1 MRNTKQKEVILN
13 IINNSSNHL
22 NANSVYLEAKK
33 VIPNISLGTVYRNL
47 NNLVDENKIIRLKMS
62 DGVDRFDKNIIH
74 AHVVRSICDKID
86 DVMYDYIKKLPNI
99 KDYVVMNYDLR
110 FIGKCKECLEK
121 EKRKNGIKRK

>member
-13 IINNSSNHL
+13 IINNSFNHL
-22 NANSVYLEAKK
+22 NANGVYLEARKI
-33 VIPNISLGTVYRNL
+33 IPNISLGTVYRNL

-74 AHVVRSICDKID
+74 AHIVCSACGKID

-99 KDYVVMNYDLR
+99 KDYEVMNYDLR

-121 EKRKNGIKRK
+121 EK

>member
-47 NNLVDENKIIRLKMS
+47 NYLVDENKIIRLKMS

-74 AHVVRSICDKID
+74 AHVVCSICDKID

-99 KDYVVMNYDLR
+99 KDYEVMNYDLR

-121 EKRKNGIKRK
+121 EK